1 MEADMAAIV
10 AARLRCCVCVSEAF
24 SSRSAAVQQARLVTV
39 ETVRCIEMSSFS
51 ESCHRR
57 HESSQLCLQHANV
70 SPREREREGWGAVG
84 WWGGTMGSLKVP
96 M

>member
-1 MEADMAAIV
+1 MDAIV
-10 AARLRCCVCVSEAF
+10 AASLCLCQQPF
-24 SSRSAAVQQARLVTV
+24 SSRSAVVQQARLVTV

-70 SPREREREGWGAVG
+70 LQRERVGEQRGWG
-84 WWGGTMGSLKVP
+84 
-96 M
+96 